1 MKRYLGRAGVL
12 LAVFIAA
19 VVFFSIMT
27 NKGNKGATSQM
38 ATPEL
43 PRLFFSCQ
51 GYTVNPLNGYLGKID
66 SESIHGDILPLDA
79 SGKTTMYVTTYNK
92 PLDKLSYEVFS
103 LDGKSLLKEKVK
115 VKSDPDQQLTAY
127 DLDLSEAFKE
137 LGKDVQAKLV
147 LTAEVDDEKVTYFM
161 RLVMPDP
168 TTTRA
173 CLDFAQNVHDQT
185 LQGQTE
191 EGGTLEGMLES
202 ADLEEQTLDY
212 VTIESDYEYVM
223 WQNLKPK
230 PVGNVT
236 WFIHEANSVS
246 TSVSMRYQV
255 MLTGMDDD
263 AIYTVDEFFR
273 IRGNGKQ
280 MYLLDYVR
288 RADHALVNTEHLLDD
303 TGLDLGITHK
313 DKEVAVDSGGTNVAF
328 VQDETVYEYNKKKNA
343 LVKIFSFAE
352 EQTGSFLPDDN
363 QRDFTIL
370 KVTGKG
376 DVIFCVAGYMP
387 RGEHEGK
394 VGLSL
399 YQYDYEKNY
408 VGEILFVP
416 SELSYEVAREDLSSC
431 LCYGGKDAT
440 YYVVADETLNRLR
453 VGAGSSSSRK
463 VIEENMT
470 EDRYTISRDGSQI
483 AYLEKSGDIRVLNLS
498 SDDKYTVNA
507 PSGEELTPIGF
518 VGKDLCYGLIR
529 TEDAGQMV
537 DGRDVRPIHAVVL
550 CNKDDDNLMTYEK
563 DGVLMRDAWVEDG
576 TVTLERIQKAEGP
589 YLDIADDY
597 IQSNAVSK
605 AGNIEQD
612 KVVTDEG
619 IEKIHLTYQ
628 NGIPAKKP
636 HYLTPKQSFSTQ
648 SVPVKL
654 TKNHY
659 KERYYV
665 FGYGRAAGG
674 EDLPGQAINRADQ
687 IAGVVTTG
695 AQGIFWER
703 GNRDLIY
710 EIPNFSL
717 FKANEGQPESESA
730 IEHMLSY
737 SKTKKSI
744 DLSECNIEQLL
755 YLINQNRPVVALTK
769 DGGALLMYGY
779 SETTIHCITPANGET
794 VKLSHE
800 EVQNNVK
807 AYLTADPISG
817 QKD

>member
-1 MKRYLGRAGVL
+1 MRRYLARAGVL

-19 VVFFSIMT
+19 VAFFSVLT
-27 NKGNKGATSQM
+27 NKGNDEVTSQM

-51 GYTVNPLNGYLGKID
+51 GYTVNPLSGYLGD
-66 SESIHGDILPLDA
+66 VDVDSIHGDILPLDA
-79 SGKTTMYVTTYNK
+79 SGTATMYVTTYNK
-92 PLDKLSYEVFS
+92 PLDALSYEVFS
-103 LDGKSLLKEKVK
+103 VDGETLQEGKIK

-127 DLDLSEAFKE
+127 DVDFSEAFKE
-137 LGKDVQAKLV
+137 VGKDVQTMLV
-147 LTAEVDDEKVTYFM
+147 LTADVDDEKVSYFM

-185 LQGQTE
+185 LEGQTE
-191 EGGTLEGMLES
+191 EGGTLESMLES

-212 VTIESDYEYVM
+212 VTIESDYEYVA
-223 WQNLKPK
+223 WQNLHPK

-255 MLTGMDDD
+255 MIDELGDDV
-263 AIYTVDEFFR
+263 IYTVDEFFR

-288 RADHALVNTEHLLDD
+288 RTDHSLAGTENLLDE

-313 DKEVAVDSGGTNVAF
+313 DKEIGIDSGGGNVAF
-328 VQDETVYEYNKKKNA
+328 VQNEVVYEYNKKKNA
-343 LVKIFSFAE
+343 LVRIFGFAE

-363 QRDFTIL
+363 QRDYNIL
-370 KVTGKG
+370 KVTGGG
-376 DVIFCVAGYMP
+376 DVIFTVAGYMP
-387 RGEHEGK
+387 RGDHEGK

-440 YYVVADETLNRLR
+440 YYVVADETLNRLSL
-453 VGAGSSSSRK
+453 GAGSSSNRK
-463 VIEENMT
+463 VVEENMT
-470 EDRYTISRDGSQI
+470 QDRYTVSDDGSQI
-483 AYLEKSGDIRVLNLS
+483 AYVDEDGDLRVLNLS
-498 SDDKYTVNA
+498 ADDQYTVRA
-507 PSGEELTPIGF
+507 PAGEELTPIGF
-518 VGKDLCYGLIR
+518 VGKDLCYGIINP
-529 TEDAGQMV
+529 EHAGKMV
-537 DGRDVRPIHAVVL
+537 DGREVRPIYRIIL
-550 CNKDDDNLMTYEK
+550 RNKDEDNLMTYEK
-563 DGVLMRDAWVEDG
+563 EGVLMRDARVSDG
-576 TVTLERIQKAEGP
+576 TVTLERIQTSEGT
-589 YLDIADDY
+589 YRDIADDY
-597 IQSNAVSK
+597 IQSNEVSK

-612 KVVTDEG
+612 KTVTDAG

-628 NGIPAKKP
+628 NGVPGKKP

-674 EDLPGQAINRADQ
+674 EDRPDEAITRADR

-695 AQGIFWER
+695 ARNIFWER

-717 FKANEGQPESESA
+717 FKASEGQSEADSA
-730 IEHMLSY
+730 TEHMLSY
-737 SKTKKSI
+737 MNTKEVV
-744 DLSECNIEQLL
+744 DLSGCSLEQLL
-755 YLINQNRPVVALTK
+755 YLINQNRPIVALTK
-769 DGGALLMYGY
+769 NGGALLMYGY
-779 SETTIHCITPANGET
+779 SETTIHCISPSTGET
-794 VKLSHE
+794 VQPTHE
-800 EVQNNVK
+800 EMEEMVS
-807 AYLTADPISG
+807 AYLAADPFG
-817 QKD
+817 GE